1 MVDLIQFTES
11 KIEKNPVFLL
21 GNEAIAR
28 GAVEAGIEF
37 ASSYP
42 GTPSSEVGETLS
54 HVADKLGIKFL
65 YSVNEKVALE
75 SAFAAS
81 ISGMRSL
88 VFMKHVGLNVASDP
102 FISIVYT
109 GTAGGLVIMTA
120 DDPSMFSSQNE
131 QDNRHYADLA
141 HIPMIEPSNPQEA
154 KDFVKAAFELSEK
167 YHIPVLF
174 RTTTRVSH
182 MRGPVNV
189 GEIPKIKG
197 TRRVFERDPKRFVSL
212 PVNAIGL
219 KKMLMEKL
227 GEIAVESDM
236 SFMNNVQSNMVSEI
250 GAITSGSGYNSL
262 MDAAT
267 SHSIEIDVLKIGFT
281 NPLPQRMI
289 AEFLRK
295 HDKVV
300 IVEELDP
307 YMEEKIR
314 AIAQINGIRTRIY
327 GKLDGYFP
335 MVYELNPDAV
345 LQSLARILNMPGY
358 IQGKSPKT
366 GWDLP
371 PRPPVLCPGCP
382 HRGTYYVVKRS
393 VRMSNIKNPIYASDI
408 GCYSLGTYDPFD
420 EADTLISMGS
430 SIGVANGFSMVTDQ
444 KVIAFIGD
452 STFYHSGIPPL
463 INAVHNNLDM
473 LVIIMDNGT
482 TAMTGQQPNPGN
494 ELDYNGK
501 PVTGI
506 PIEDVVRGI
515 GVSNVS
521 LMDPY
526 NLKESFATINR
537 SLHQTGVSVIISRRE
552 CAIIRDRKLRKN
564 GEIEI
569 YTVNQDKCGKCM
581 NCVENFSCPALFIE
595 KGEIQINPSICDGCG
610 VCAEPLVC
618 PFNAIEVKK

>member
-262 MDAAT
+262 TDAVT

-595 KGEIQINPSICDGCG
+595 NGEIQINPSICDGCG

>member
-262 MDAAT
+262 MDAVT

-595 KGEIQINPSICDGCG
+595 NSEIQINPSICDGCG